1 MIRSRTI
8 FLTIAAA
15 GLIAAAPAGDEFKG
29 DSAYVW
35 SARSLRM
42 ADIGGGDADPDDI
55 RFALGR
61 VCDGLTG
68 EQMRHEWGKVPA
80 WALSS
85 QTLICSGY
93 DGWAGKYGGT
103 RQPCKM
109 LERGLK
115 ELNHAQ
121 PGRAPDQVV
130 AAAARLRMTVV
141 NMLKAANAQRGCKL

>member
-1 MIRSRTI
+1 MLASRM

-15 GLIAAAPAGDEFKG
+15 SLIAAAPANEEFKG

-42 ADIGGGDADPDDI
+42 ADIGSGDADPAAI

-68 EQMRHEWGKVPA
+68 EQMHHEWGKVPA

-85 QTLICSGY
+85 QSLICSAY

-109 LERGLK
+109 LEKGLK
-115 ELNHAQ
+115 ELNKAQ
-121 PGRAPDQVV
+121 SGTAPDQVV
-130 AAAARLRMTVV
+130 AAAARLRITVV
-141 NMLKAANAQRGCKL
+141 SMLKAAHAQRGCKL